1 MKALVLA
8 GGGSRGAYQI
18 GVWKALDELGWKADI
33 VTGTSVGCLNAALY
47 ALQMFPEAEDM
58 WLHLNNE
65 DVVSVPSGHKL
76 ETLTDLVRA
85 IAATGGLDVA
95 PLEEIVRTM
104 LDEEKLRQSPIKYG
118 LVTVDMATR
127 KPQEL
132 TLEEIPEG
140 MADEYMLAS
149 AACFPAFKPRN
160 VNGHTFI
167 DGGYF
172 DNVPINLAVHM
183 GATEV
188 LAVNLDSFGIAQKP
202 KDKTIPVTYIES
214 AWDLG
219 TFLQFDPVNA
229 KHNMNLGY
237 IDTLRTFGKLAGK
250 KYAFDEKEAK
260 KIVHTLGIAYE
271 NRDVALSWQHPV
283 LHKTLELVVTAANS
297 AAHTRESR
305 LLTTMEVVAEH
316 IGLPHDVIYTEQ
328 TFYKELQETEQ
339 YKTCTYNI
347 LNQLKEENIAP
358 LAMAEA
364 LTTPKKYME
373 ELLFDALRAV
383 TEKEGDT

>member
-18 GVWKALDELGWKADI
+18 GVWRALDELGWKADI

-58 WLHLNNE
+58 WLHLENK
-65 DVVSVPSGHKL
+65 DVVSVPNGHKL
-76 ETLTDLVRA
+76 ETLMDLARA
-85 IAATGGLDVA
+85 IATTGGLDVT
-95 PLEEIVRTM
+95 PLEEIVHAM
-104 LDEEKLRQSPIKYG
+104 LDEKKLRQSPIKYG
-118 LVTVDMATR
+118 LVTVDIATR

-132 TLEEIPEG
+132 TIDEIPEG
-140 MADEYMLAS
+140 EADEYMLAS
-149 AACFPAFKPRN
+149 AACFPAFKPRSI
-160 VNGHTFI
+160 NGHTFI

-172 DNVPINLAVHM
+172 DNIPINLATRM

-188 LAVNLDSFGIAQKP
+188 VAINLDSFGINQKP
-202 KDKTIPVTYIES
+202 KDKTIPITYIES

-219 TFLQFDPVNA
+219 TFLQFDPANA
-229 KHNMNLGY
+229 KHNINLGY
-237 IDTLRTFGKLAGK
+237 IDTLRAFGKLKGK

-260 KIVHTLGIAYE
+260 KIVHTLGITYE

-283 LHKTLELVVTAANS
+283 LHKNLELVVTAANNT
-297 AAHTRESR
+297 AHNRESR
-305 LLTTMEVVAEH
+305 LLATMEVVAEH
-316 IGLPHDVIYTEQ
+316 VGLPHDVIYTEE
-328 TFYKELQETEQ
+328 TFYKALQETEA
-339 YKTCTYNI
+339 YEMCTYNI
-347 LNQLKEENIAP
+347 LNQLKEENPSP

-364 LTTPKKYME
+364 MTAPKKYME

-383 TEKEGDT
+383 TQGEDSV